1 MKVLFNKIDTPSI
14 VPDVSFD
21 LSLARGLD
29 YYTGLIFEATLLD
42 LPGVGSVAAGGRYD
56 ELVGKFSEEGVQIP
70 CVGFS
75 IGFDRIFSIMEA
87 RAKNSSSKIRTV
99 ETEVFVISG
108 PEELCTEQISLCT
121 ELWDAQIKADM
132 YHTTN
137 VQPLTE
143 FQQCEKDGIPF
154 QVIIGEEEKKSG
166 SVKIRDTFSKKE
178 LTVKREEV
186 GRHLLAK
193 LPARK

>member
-1 MKVLFNKIDTPSI
+1 
-14 VPDVSFD
+14 
-21 LSLARGLD
+21 
-29 YYTGLIFEATLLD
+29 LI
-42 LPGVGSVAAGGRYD
+42 
-56 ELVGKFSEEGVQIP
+56 K
-70 CVGFS
+70 
-75 IGFDRIFSIMEA
+75 EA
-87 RAKNSSSKIRTV
+87 RDKDNSPQIRTV

-108 PEELCTEQISLCT
+108 PKELLTDRMGVCA
-121 ELWDAQIKADM
+121 ELWDANIKTEM
-132 YHTTN
+132 SHTTN
-137 VQPLTE
+137 AQPLAE

-154 QVIIGEEEKKSG
+154 QVIIGEEEKKRG

>member
-1 MKVLFNKIDTPSI
+1 LVIAACCSGTNGVAVKSFNCIIFT
-14 VPDVSFD
+14 
-21 LSLARGLD
+21 AC
-29 YYTGLIFEATLLD
+29 TGDGED

>member
-1 MKVLFNKIDTPSI
+1 M
-14 VPDVSFD
+14 
-21 LSLARGLD
+21 
-29 YYTGLIFEATLLD
+29 
-42 LPGVGSVAAGGRYD
+42 
-56 ELVGKFSEEGVQIP
+56 
-70 CVGFS
+70 
-75 IGFDRIFSIMEA
+75 
-87 RAKNSSSKIRTV
+87 

-178 LTVKREEV
+178 VC
-186 GRHLLAK
+186 
-193 LPARK
+193 